1 MLALPVARPSAPQSP
16 LPLSHPP
23 ILLHTTLF
31 SWSQVRVRAG
41 RFLLMQQTGRSLL
54 ILKYLTRILAC
65 NESIILSSYFLD
77 AAIQMNSTFSA
88 ATFLFNASISRK
100 AHLKQ

>member
-1 MLALPVARPSAPQSP
+1 MLALPVARPSAPHS
-16 LPLSHPP
+16 LSHPP

-54 ILKYLTRILAC
+54 ILKYLTWLAMNLSCSVRILPRRC
-65 NESIILSSYFLD
+65 YSYECI
-77 AAIQMNSTFSA
+77 ATFS
-88 ATFLFNASISRK
+88 SIYGSQ
-100 AHLKQ
+100 LSF